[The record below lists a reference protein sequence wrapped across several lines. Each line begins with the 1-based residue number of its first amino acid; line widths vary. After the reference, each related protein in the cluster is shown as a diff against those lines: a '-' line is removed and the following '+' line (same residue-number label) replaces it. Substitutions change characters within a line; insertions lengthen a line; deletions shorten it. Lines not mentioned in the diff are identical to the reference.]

1 MRLTS
6 YYIAHTFKNQLKKI
20 FKSWVLIFILACM
33 VIGGLIGFTAG
44 MIAERMEDAQEE
56 WVPEEEMTPE
66 EAAAE
71 ETPAAP
77 EAPVFPVRPRV
88 LDGFQIFELI
98 AGGLLL
104 LLLVML
110 VMTAEKSGAKIFLP
124 ADVALLF
131 SAPMKPQAVL
141 LFRLTTKMG
150 TMVLISL
157 YMLFQLPN
165 LILNLGLTG
174 LDAFAVLLAWGIFL
188 ILVTL
193 LQTFLYVLMASRDG
207 QKSLVSTAVYVL
219 LGVVV
224 VGFIVY
230 FFAHGRQLL
239 PALDGFFNSTVSRF
253 IPVWG
258 WTKGL
263 VMYTIEG
270 NLPMAGLMLFL
281 LIAFGAGLLYAI
293 AHMNADFYEDA
304 MARSEETAELVRRA
318 REQGGLFTSV
328 RKKERSEKISRDGLD
343 KGFGANVIFYK
354 TVYNRHRFAYLKYFT
369 KTAITY
375 TVTAVLFAVLFYF
388 VLPELPFSPFIL
400 VSLILFVFV
409 FYRSLGNPLDQDTRV
424 DYFRLIPEGS
434 FKKLMYSLLGGSYN
448 CLLDLLPGM
457 LIAAI
462 ILKAPFWMLPLMLLF
477 AVTIDA
483 YSTTVATF
491 IDLAVPQDLGRT
503 VKQLIQI
510 MFIYFGLLPVAIVIG
525 LGFVFNA
532 IPAGLVGAGIMNVGL
547 AALFLMFSSLIL
559 SPK

>member
-1 MRLTS
+1 
-6 YYIAHTFKNQLKKI
+6 
-20 FKSWVLIFILACM
+20 
-33 VIGGLIGFTAG
+33 
-44 MIAERMEDAQEE
+44 MI
-56 WVPEEEMTPE
+56 
-66 EAAAE
+66 
-71 ETPAAP
+71 
-77 EAPVFPVRPRV
+77 
-88 LDGFQIFELI
+88 
-98 AGGLLL
+98 LLL
-104 LLLVML
+104 S
-110 VMTAEKSGAKIFLP
+110 TAEKNGAKIFLP
-124 ADVALLF
+124 ADVGLLF
-131 SAPMKPQAVL
+131 PSPMKPQSVL

-165 LILNLGLTG
+165 LILNLGLDG
-174 LDAFAVLLAWGIFL
+174 LGAVSVLVAWGLFL

-193 LQTFLYVLMASRDG
+193 LQTFLYVLTASRDG
-207 QKSLVSTAVYVL
+207 QKSMISISVYIL
-219 LGVVV
+219 LGIVAA
-224 VGFIVY
+224 GFIAY
-230 FFAHGRQLL
+230 FFANGRQLL
-239 PALDGFFNSTVSRF
+239 PALDGFFNSAVSCF
-253 IPVWG
+253 IPLWG

-281 LIAFGAGLLYAI
+281 LIAFGAVLLYAI

-328 RKKERSEKISRDGLD
+328 RKKERSEKISRDGLN

-354 TVYNRHRFAYLKYFT
+354 TVYNRHRFAYLRYFT

-388 VLPELPFSPFIL
+388 VLPELPFSPFLL

-424 DYFRLIPEGS
+424 DYFRLIPES
-434 FKKLMYSLLGGSYN
+434 TFKKLMYSLFGGSYN

-462 ILKAPFWMLPLMLLF
+462 LLKAPFWMLPLMLLL

-491 IDLAVPQDLGRT
+491 IDLAVPQSIGRT
-503 VKQLIQI
+503 VKQMAQI
-510 MFIYFGLLPVAIVIG
+510 MFIYFGLVPVAVVIG
-525 LGFVFNA
+525 LGFIFNQ
-532 IPAGLVGAGIMNVGL
+532 IPAGLFGAGMMNVGL
-547 AALFLMFSSLIL
+547 AALFLMFSSLVL